1 MTSAPSF
8 PIPLPSDP
16 PWETWTPPIT
26 LGLSGSAKPKLVHVD
41 AWLTEI
47 LGIAPTDLR
56 AVPGATPTHALVWR
70 ILLLAR
76 ECLLQC
82 RVPAFDLPRL
92 LDLRHDGDT
101 NRMAARVTLPW
112 IDHLSPEFCAEV
124 LQRAAK
130 LIEWCRDRA
139 IEDSD
144 WDAFFDQL
152 HDRILLP
159 LGRRVPGGRS
169 TIPILRA
176 AWGLDIPLRHLG
188 AGVYQLGL
196 GRQARRLDRSS
207 TDRDAASAARLT
219 QHKGHGARLLRS
231 AGLPTAEHLP
241 ARTLAQARAA
251 AERLGWPV
259 VVKPVA
265 LDRGEGVS
273 VGVNDDAS
281 LERAFTHA
289 RKLAPQDDILVERQV
304 SGTCHR
310 LFMVNGEL
318 LYAVKR
324 RAMGVIGD
332 GRRSVAQL
340 IRENLRAE
348 RRLPPW
354 RRSGLQPLDA
364 LAERTLMAVGIT
376 ADHIPAAGAYVA
388 LRPIETTA
396 WGGLDEDVSDSV
408 HPENRRLAALASA
421 VLSLEIAGVDIMTPD
436 IGEPWQA
443 NGAIVNEVNYAPL
456 LGGGDVSR
464 ARLPDLLRK
473 LLPTGGRIP
482 LHETRGADAWA
493 EALARWQAW
502 RDEGRAA
509 YLTCADLTLGPDGE
523 PVPMAIRGARQRVR
537 ALLTWPSVEALA
549 WTGS

>member
-1 MTSAPSF
+1 M
-8 PIPLPSDP
+8 
-16 PWETWTPPIT
+16 
-26 LGLSGSAKPKLVHVD
+26 HVD
-41 AWLTEI
+41 AWLTEV
-47 LGIAPTDLR
+47 LGIAPADLQ
-56 AVPGATPTHALVWR
+56 AITEATPAHAQMWR

-82 RVPAFDLPRL
+82 RIPAFDLPRL
-92 LDLRHDGDT
+92 LGLRHNDET
-101 NRMAARVTLPW
+101 NHIAARVTLPW
-112 IDHLSPEFCAEV
+112 IDHLPPELCIEV
-124 LQRAAK
+124 VQRAAK
-130 LIEWCRDRA
+130 LIEWCGDRPV
-139 IEDSD
+139 EDSD
-144 WDAFFDQL
+144 CDAFFDQL

-169 TIPILRA
+169 TIPILRT

-196 GRQARRLDRSS
+196 GRQGRRLDRSS

-219 QHKGHGARLLRS
+219 QHKGHSTRLLRS

-241 ARTLAQARAA
+241 ANTLAQARAA

-259 VVKPVA
+259 VIKPAA

-273 VGVNDDAS
+273 VDVNDDLS

-304 SGTCHR
+304 IGTCHR

-332 GRRSVAQL
+332 GRRSIAQL
-340 IRENLRAE
+340 VHETLRAE

-354 RRSGLQPLDA
+354 RRSGLQALDA
-364 LAERTLMAVGIT
+364 LAEQTLLVAGLA

-436 IGEPWQA
+436 IREPWQA

-456 LGGGDVSR
+456 LGGGEVSR

-482 LHETRGADAWA
+482 LHQTRGADAWT
-493 EALARWQAW
+493 EARARWQAW
-502 RDEGRAA
+502 RDEGMAA
-509 YLTCADLTLGPDGE
+509 YLTCADLTLGPDGQ

-537 ALLTWPSVEALA
+537 ALLMWPSVEALA
-549 WTGS
+549 WAES